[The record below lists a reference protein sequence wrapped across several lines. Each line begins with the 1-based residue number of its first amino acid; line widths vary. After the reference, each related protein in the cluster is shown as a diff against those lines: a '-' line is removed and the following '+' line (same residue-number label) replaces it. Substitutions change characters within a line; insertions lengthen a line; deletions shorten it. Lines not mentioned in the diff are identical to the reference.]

1 MRWGI
6 AEHRWLGVEIVGHY
20 RLPRPFRGEGRG
32 EGAVSRGR
40 PIVRKVLT
48 APLPTLSPEGERAI
62 SIGQFQYPLGDDV
75 ELDLARPALD
85 RIGLG
90 AQPLACRR
98 ATRRGLAFPF
108 ERVRS
113 ARRQDRKSVG

>member
-1 MRWGI
+1 MRRGP
-6 AEHRWLGVEIVGHY
+6 
-20 RLPRPFRGEGRG
+20 PRSTRTDTRFPYTTLFRSVRGEGRG

-62 SIGQFQYPLGDDV
+62 SIGQFQYLLGDDV

-98 ATRRGLAFPF
+98 ATRRGLA
-108 ERVRS
+108 
-113 ARRQDRKSVG
+113 

>member
-1 MRWGI
+1 MRISDWSSDVCSSD
-6 AEHRWLGVEIVGHY
+6 LEIEGHY
-20 RLPRPFRGEGRG
+20 LLPLPFRGEGRG

-85 RIGLG
+85 RIGLEIG
-90 AQPLACRR
+90 R
-98 ATRRGLAFPF
+98 AH
-108 ERVRS
+108 V
-113 ARRQDRKSVG
+113 